1 MAESPDWASPALLGD
16 GVGVGSAASSEPES
30 DEEESPA
37 ESEEPDVSEE
47 PELSEES
54 WSEEA
59 DGVGSAASSVSSLSV
74 DSLALGDADAEA
86 SSSSAATHSLYSS
99 AVRLLDVGFVALS
112 LSACASVG
120 VKPMPIRTA
129 VGIAARAIALPAG
142 I

>member
-1 MAESPDWASPALLGD
+1 MLGD

-30 DEEESPA
+30 DEEESSA
-37 ESEEPDVSEE
+37 ESEEPEVSEELSEE
-47 PELSEES
+47 PEESEES
-54 WSEEA
+54 WPEEA
-59 DGVGSAASSVSSLSV
+59 DGVGSAVSSLSV

-120 VKPMPIRTA
+120 VKPIPIRTA